1 MKLQKWDATQ
11 PITKSFMR
19 RSTATLPL
27 SKQAK
32 NVHKKTTV
40 YFGKTTVVFK
50 KTLDVF
56 EKTLDVFGKTL
67 DVFGKT
73 LDVFEKSLPR
83 VVFGMLGTPEEIP
96 AVIVD
101 IKYVFSRL

>member
-1 MKLQKWDATQ
+1 M
-11 PITKSFMR
+11 
-19 RSTATLPL
+19 ATLPL

-32 NVHKKTTV
+32 MFTRKQP
-40 YFGKTTVVFK
+40 FILGKTTVVFK

-67 DVFGKT
+67 DVF
-73 LDVFEKSLPR
+73 EQSLPR

-96 AVIVD
+96 AMIVD

>member
-67 DVFGKT
+67 DVF
-73 LDVFEKSLPR
+73 EKSLPR

>member
-1 MKLQKWDATQ
+1 MTFLHFPTPSCRFFRFYVQFT
-11 PITKSFMR
+11 S
-19 RSTATLPL
+19 
-27 SKQAK
+27 
-32 NVHKKTTV
+32 V
-40 YFGKTTVVFK
+40 YKYSQENNGLFWEKTTVVFE

-67 DVFGKT
+67 DVF
-73 LDVFEKSLPR
+73 EQSLPR

>member
-56 EKTLDVFGKTL
+56 EK
-67 DVFGKT
+67 
-73 LDVFEKSLPR
+73 SLPR

>member
-1 MKLQKWDATQ
+1 MFTRKQ
-11 PITKSFMR
+11 PFI
-19 RSTATLPL
+19 LE
-27 SKQAK
+27 
-32 NVHKKTTV
+32 
-40 YFGKTTVVFK
+40 KTTVVFK

-56 EKTLDVFGKTL
+56 EKTLDVF
-67 DVFGKT
+67 
-73 LDVFEKSLPR
+73 EQSLPR

>member
-40 YFGKTTVVFK
+40 VFK

-67 DVFGKT
+67 DVF
-73 LDVFEKSLPR
+73 EQSLPR

>member
-1 MKLQKWDATQ
+1 MTFLHFPAPSCRFFRFYVQFT
-11 PITKSFMR
+11 S
-19 RSTATLPL
+19 
-27 SKQAK
+27 
-32 NVHKKTTV
+32 V
-40 YFGKTTVVFK
+40 YKYSQENNGLFLEKTTVVFE

-67 DVFGKT
+67 DVF
-73 LDVFEKSLPR
+73 EQSLPR

>member
-1 MKLQKWDATQ
+1 
-11 PITKSFMR
+11 MR
-19 RSTATLPL
+19 RPMATLPL

-32 NVHKKTTV
+32 MFTRKQPFT
-40 YFGKTTVVFK
+40 FRKTTVVFK

-67 DVFGKT
+67 DVF
-73 LDVFEKSLPR
+73 EQSLPR

-96 AVIVD
+96 AMIVD

>member
-56 EKTLDVFGKTL
+56 EKTLDVF
-67 DVFGKT
+67 
-73 LDVFEKSLPR
+73 EKSLPR

>member
-1 MKLQKWDATQ
+1 MFTRKQ
-11 PITKSFMR
+11 PFI
-19 RSTATLPL
+19 LE
-27 SKQAK
+27 
-32 NVHKKTTV
+32 
-40 YFGKTTVVFK
+40 KTTVVFK

-56 EKTLDVFGKTL
+56 KKTL

-73 LDVFEKSLPR
+73 LDVFEQSLPR
-83 VVFGMLGTPEEIP
+83 GVFGMLGTPEEIP

>member
-40 YFGKTTVVFK
+40 VFKKTLDVFK

-56 EKTLDVFGKTL
+56 EQ
-67 DVFGKT
+67 
-73 LDVFEKSLPR
+73 SLPR

>member
-67 DVFGKT
+67 DVF
-73 LDVFEKSLPR
+73 EQSLPR

>member
-1 MKLQKWDATQ
+1 
-11 PITKSFMR
+11 MR

-32 NVHKKTTV
+32 MFTRKQPFT
-40 YFGKTTVVFK
+40 FRKTTVVFK

-67 DVFGKT
+67 DVF
-73 LDVFEKSLPR
+73 EQSLPR

-96 AVIVD
+96 AMIVD

>member
-1 MKLQKWDATQ
+1 MTFLHFPA
-11 PITKSFMR
+11 
-19 RSTATLPL
+19 L
-27 SKQAK
+27 SCRVFRFYVQFTSVYKYSQE
-32 NVHKKTTV
+32 NNGLFLEKTTV
-40 YFGKTTVVFK
+40 
-50 KTLDVF
+50 VF
-56 EKTLDVFGKTL
+56 EKTLDVFKKTL

-73 LDVFEKSLPR
+73 LDVFEQSLPR

>member
-19 RSTATLPL
+19 RPTATLPL

-32 NVHKKTTV
+32 NVHK
-40 YFGKTTVVFK
+40 KTTVVFK

-67 DVFGKT
+67 DVF
-73 LDVFEKSLPR
+73 EQSLPR

-96 AVIVD
+96 AMIVD

>member
-1 MKLQKWDATQ
+1 
-11 PITKSFMR
+11 MR
-19 RSTATLPL
+19 RPMATLPL

-32 NVHKKTTV
+32 MFTRKQP
-40 YFGKTTVVFK
+40 FILGKTTVVFK

-67 DVFGKT
+67 DVF
-73 LDVFEKSLPR
+73 EQSLPR

-96 AVIVD
+96 AMIVD